1 MTGPPGARRPIVV
14 ADDEPDIRE
23 ILTDF
28 LAAHGVDV
36 VQAAD
41 GLDLLEQ
48 VRRVRPSAVVMDL
61 HMPRLDGLEAL
72 RRIRDADP
80 DVRVIVVSGSVE
92 ETREHLLAAGAAVV
106 LTKPLQLADLLPA
119 LGLAAGAEPAPVT
132 PAAAGA
138 PAAGGPGRGGVLV
151 VDDDEEMR
159 EILVEMLTLHG
170 HAAWA
175 VAGAAD
181 AAAAVA
187 ACGPDVLLL
196 DIHMPGLSG
205 VDALPVLRAM
215 APDMKVI
222 MVSGTA
228 DLQAARHALALGAFD
243 YIVKPVDMVRLTEVV
258 DAALLFRLG
267 PD

>member
-28 LAAHGVDV
+28 LTAHGVDV

-48 VRRVRPSAVVMDL
+48 VQRVRPWAVVMDL

-72 RRIRDADP
+72 RRIRAVDP
-80 DVRVIVVSGSVE
+80 AVRVIVVSGSVE

-106 LTKPLQLADLLPA
+106 LAKPLQLADLLPA

-138 PAAGGPGRGGVLV
+138 PAGGPRRGGVLV

-175 VAGAAD
+175 VDGAAD

-187 ACGPDVLLL
+187 ARGPDVLLL

-228 DLQAARHALALGAFD
+228 DLQAARHALAYGAFD
-243 YIVKPVDMVRLTEVV
+243 YITKPVNMARLTEVV
-258 DAALLFRLG
+258 DAALLFHRD